1 MISLK
6 EALVRKN
13 RVADIDELNRNE
25 ILKFLDDNYFIY
37 HHWNKRLVGDQLLE
51 ILKFEKN
58 NVIDIEGDKVSIHL
72 KTPLDS
78 FTNGMFKFGKIHG
91 DLIID
96 PALKLQYLP
105 KNGPV
110 EVDNM
115 VLNSNDFLKS
125 LKGCP
130 KILNNLDCYM
140 CQDLL
145 SVEGLKYVGGDITFS
160 LCTRLKDLKKFP
172 ANFSGVI
179 YLDNTSVKSLKDL
192 PRSVKKILISKWMGD
207 DLKDIDG
214 LEGKIK
220 YVRG

>member
-51 ILKFEKN
+51 ILKFKKN
-58 NVIDIEGDKVSIHL
+58 NVIDIEGDMVSICL

-91 DLIID
+91 ELIID

-115 VLNSNDFLKS
+115 VLNNNDFLKS

-130 KILNNLDCYM
+130 KILNNLDC
-140 CQDLL
+140 
-145 SVEGLKYVGGDITFS
+145 
-160 LCTRLKDLKKFP
+160 
-172 ANFSGVI
+172 
-179 YLDNTSVKSLKDL
+179 
-192 PRSVKKILISKWMGD
+192 
-207 DLKDIDG
+207 
-214 LEGKIK
+214 
-220 YVRG
+220 